1 MFELLV
7 FCGVGY
13 LVIPLYD
20 LLKQVELL
28 VTWNTGFFV
37 RYLVIL
43 WCEYMVL
50 LQVEVLVFIRSCK
63 TSAVRTTV

>member
-37 RYLVIL
+37 RYLV
-43 WCEYMVL
+43 L
-50 LQVEVLVFIRSCK
+50 L
-63 TSAVRTTV
+63 